1 MDNNIIEAEWQ
12 EMKEQIALLK
22 KTIERQDIVSDRL
35 MRRTMKRKMRSLN
48 REARFVYVLGAFA
61 LVYCNIVF
69 FYMDLS
75 LWFSLATTVFM
86 LAAIGYTVWMH
97 RGLSVEE
104 ISTGRLVEVG
114 RKVARMKRM
123 GQRWLRGVFPFLA
136 VWFGWFVWEIWQSE
150 ANKDLALGMIV
161 GGVVGG
167 IVGGIIGYMRY
178 RNTQHLADEI
188 LDNIKDVCGE

>member
-69 FYMDLS
+69 FYMNLS

-123 GQRWLRGVFPFLA
+123 GQRWLCGVFPFLA
-136 VWFGWFVWEIWQSE
+136 VWFGGFVWEIWQSE

-161 GGVVGG
+161 GGAVGG

-178 RNTQHLADEI
+178 RNTQRLADEI

>member
-69 FYMDLS
+69 VNMGLS

-161 GGVVGG
+161 GGAVGG

-178 RNTQHLADEI
+178 RNTQRLADEI

>member
-69 FYMDLS
+69 VNMGLS

-161 GGVVGG
+161 GGAVGG

-178 RNTQHLADEI
+178 RNKQRLADDI
-188 LDNIKDVCGE
+188 LDNIKDVCEE

>member
-22 KTIERQDIVSDRL
+22 KIIERQDIVSDRL

-69 FYMDLS
+69 FNMDLT

-114 RKVARMKRM
+114 RKVARMKRL
-123 GQRWLRGVFPFLA
+123 GQQWLRGVFPFLA

-161 GGVVGG
+161 GGAVGG

-178 RNTQHLADEI
+178 RNTQRLADEI

>member
-1 MDNNIIEAEWQ
+1 MDNNIIEAEWL

-22 KTIERQDIVSDRL
+22 KIIERQDIVSDRL

-69 FYMDLS
+69 FNMDLT

-114 RKVARMKRM
+114 RKVARMKRL
-123 GQRWLRGVFPFLA
+123 GQQWLRGVFPFLA

-161 GGVVGG
+161 GGAVGG

-178 RNTQHLADEI
+178 RNTQRLADEI

>member
-22 KTIERQDIVSDRL
+22 KIIERQDIVSDRL

-69 FYMDLS
+69 FNMDLT

-86 LAAIGYTVWMH
+86 LAAIVYTVWMH

-114 RKVARMKRM
+114 RKVARMKRL
-123 GQRWLRGVFPFLA
+123 GQQWLRGVFPFLA

-161 GGVVGG
+161 GGAVGG

-178 RNTQHLADEI
+178 RNTQRLADEI

>member
-35 MRRTMKRKMRSLN
+35 MRRAMKSKMRSLN

-69 FYMDLS
+69 FNMGLT

-86 LAAIGYTVWMH
+86 LAAIGYTVWAH
-97 RGLSVEE
+97 RGLSAEE

-136 VWFGWFVWEIWQSE
+136 VWFGWLVWEIWQTE

-161 GGVVGG
+161 GGAVGGVVGG
-167 IVGGIIGYMRY
+167 ILGYMRY
-178 RNTQHLADEI
+178 RNTQRLADEI

>member
-75 LWFSLATTVFM
+75 LWFSLAITVFM

-161 GGVVGG
+161 GGAVGG

-178 RNTQHLADEI
+178 RNTQRLADEI

>member
-69 FYMDLS
+69 VNMGLS

-136 VWFGWFVWEIWQSE
+136 VWFGWLGDMAVRGKQGFSPRHDCRRRGGRHCGRHHRIYALPQH
-150 ANKDLALGMIV
+150 AALG
-161 GGVVGG
+161 
-167 IVGGIIGYMRY
+167 R
-178 RNTQHLADEI
+178 
-188 LDNIKDVCGE
+188 

>member
-48 REARFVYVLGAFA
+48 REARFVYILGAFA

-69 FYMDLS
+69 FYMNLS

-123 GQRWLRGVFPFLA
+123 GQRWLCGVFPFLA
-136 VWFGWFVWEIWQSE
+136 VWFGGFVWEIWQSE

-161 GGVVGG
+161 GGAVGG
-167 IVGGIIGYMRY
+167 VVGGIIGYMRY
-178 RNTQHLADEI
+178 RNTQRLADEI

>member
-1 MDNNIIEAEWQ
+1 MDHNIIEAEWQ

-69 FYMDLS
+69 VNMGLS

-161 GGVVGG
+161 GGAVGG

-178 RNTQHLADEI
+178 RNTQRLADEI

>member
-69 FYMDLS
+69 VNMGLS

-123 GQRWLRGVFPFLA
+123 GQRWLRGVFPVLA

-161 GGVVGG
+161 GGAVGG

-178 RNTQHLADEI
+178 RNTQRLADEI

>member
-48 REARFVYVLGAFA
+48 REAWFVYVLGAFA

-69 FYMDLS
+69 VSMGLS

-86 LAAIGYTVWMH
+86 LAAIGYTGWMH

-161 GGVVGG
+161 GGAVGG

-178 RNTQHLADEI
+178 RNTQRLADEI

>member
-35 MRRTMKRKMRSLN
+35 MRRTMRRKMRSLN

-69 FYMDLS
+69 VNMGLS

-161 GGVVGG
+161 GGAVGG

-178 RNTQHLADEI
+178 RNTQRLADEI

>member
-1 MDNNIIEAEWQ
+1 MDNNMLSAEWQ

-75 LWFSLATTVFM
+75 QWFSLATTVFM

-161 GGVVGG
+161 GGAVGG

-178 RNTQHLADEI
+178 RNTQRLADEI

>member
-1 MDNNIIEAEWQ
+1 MDNNMLSAEWQ

-69 FYMDLS
+69 VNMGLS

-161 GGVVGG
+161 GGAVGG

-178 RNTQHLADEI
+178 RNTQRLADEI

>member
-1 MDNNIIEAEWQ
+1 MDNNIIEAEWL

-22 KTIERQDIVSDRL
+22 KIIERQDIVSDRL

-75 LWFSLATTVFM
+75 QWFSLATTVFM

-123 GQRWLRGVFPFLA
+123 GQRWLRGALPFIA

-161 GGVVGG
+161 GGAVGG

-178 RNTQHLADEI
+178 RNTQRLADEI

>member
-69 FYMDLS
+69 FNMDLS

-123 GQRWLRGVFPFLA
+123 GQRWLCGVLPFLA

-161 GGVVGG
+161 GGAVGG

-178 RNTQHLADEI
+178 RNTQRLADEI

>member
-69 FYMDLS
+69 VNMGLS
-75 LWFSLATTVFM
+75 LWFSIATTVFM

-161 GGVVGG
+161 GGAVGG

-178 RNTQHLADEI
+178 RNTQRLADEI

>member
-48 REARFVYVLGAFA
+48 REARFVYVVGAFA

-69 FYMDLS
+69 VNMGLT

-161 GGVVGG
+161 GGAVGG

-178 RNTQHLADEI
+178 RNTQRLADEI

>member
-69 FYMDLS
+69 VNMGLS

-178 RNTQHLADEI
+178 RNTQRLADEI

>member
-69 FYMDLS
+69 VNMGLT

-161 GGVVGG
+161 GGAVGG

-178 RNTQHLADEI
+178 RNTQRLADEI

>member
-35 MRRTMKRKMRSLN
+35 MRRTMRRKMRSLN

-69 FYMDLS
+69 VNMGLS

-97 RGLSVEE
+97 RGLCVEE

-161 GGVVGG
+161 GGAVGG

-178 RNTQHLADEI
+178 RNTQRLADEI

>member
-48 REARFVYVLGAFA
+48 REARFVYILGAFA

-69 FYMDLS
+69 FYMNLS

-123 GQRWLRGVFPFLA
+123 GQRWLCGVFPFLA
-136 VWFGWFVWEIWQSE
+136 VWFGGFVWEIWQSE

-161 GGVVGG
+161 GGAVGG
-167 IVGGIIGYMRY
+167 VVGGIIGYMRY
-178 RNTQHLADEI
+178 RNKQRLADDI
-188 LDNIKDVCGE
+188 LDNIKDVCEE

>member
-22 KTIERQDIVSDRL
+22 KIIERQDIVSDRL

-69 FYMDLS
+69 VNMGLS

-161 GGVVGG
+161 GGAVGG

-178 RNTQHLADEI
+178 RNTQRLADEI

>member
-35 MRRTMKRKMRSLN
+35 MRRTMRRKMRSLN

-61 LVYCNIVF
+61 LVYCNIMFVN
-69 FYMDLS
+69 MGLS

-161 GGVVGG
+161 GGAVGG

-178 RNTQHLADEI
+178 RNTQRLADEI

>member
-86 LAAIGYTVWMH
+86 FAAIGYTVWMH

-123 GQRWLRGVFPFLA
+123 GQWWLRGVFPFLA

-161 GGVVGG
+161 GGAVGG

-178 RNTQHLADEI
+178 RNTQRLADEI

>member
-22 KTIERQDIVSDRL
+22 KTIERQDIVNDRL
-35 MRRTMKRKMRSLN
+35 MRRAMKRKMRSLN

-61 LVYCNIVF
+61 LVYCNFVF
-69 FYMDLS
+69 LNMGLT
-75 LWFSLATTVFM
+75 LWFALATTVFM
-86 LAAIGYTVWMH
+86 LAAIGYTVWAH
-97 RGLSVEE
+97 RGLSAEE

-114 RKVARMKRM
+114 RKVARMKRL

-150 ANKDLALGMIV
+150 ANKDLAIGMIVGGAV

-167 IVGGIIGYMRY
+167 VIGYMRY
-178 RNTQHLADEI
+178 RNTQRLADEI

>member
-22 KTIERQDIVSDRL
+22 KIIERQDIVSDRL

-69 FYMDLS
+69 FNMDLT

-123 GQRWLRGVFPFLA
+123 GQRWLCGVFPFLA
-136 VWFGWFVWEIWQSE
+136 VWFGGFVWEIWQSE

-161 GGVVGG
+161 GGAVGG

-178 RNTQHLADEI
+178 RNTQRLADEI

>member
-69 FYMDLS
+69 VNMGLS

-86 LAAIGYTVWMH
+86 LATIGYTVWMH

-104 ISTGRLVEVG
+104 ISTGRFVEVG

-161 GGVVGG
+161 GGAVGG

-178 RNTQHLADEI
+178 RNTQRLADEI
-188 LDNIKDVCGE
+188 LDNIKDVCEE